1 MGSAKIPRGSIMVV
15 PLKKAYQHAKIA
27 DER

>member
-1 MGSAKIPRGSIMVV
+1 MGSAKIPRGSIVVV
-15 PLKKAYQHAKIA
+15 PPKKAYQHAKMA